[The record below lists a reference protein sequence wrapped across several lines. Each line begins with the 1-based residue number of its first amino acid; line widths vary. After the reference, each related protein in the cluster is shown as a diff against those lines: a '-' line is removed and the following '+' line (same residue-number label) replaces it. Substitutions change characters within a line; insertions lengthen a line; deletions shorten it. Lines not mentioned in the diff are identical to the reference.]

1 MTSRFKSE
9 PFFFSN
15 RDLHILFQRKKKWY
29 LQIGIVSFFMAF
41 FIVAGLQPAYVSE
54 AKFKKAKSSK
64 DSLSDFKNVLSA
76 MPGASG
82 PSSPVSYLKSRRLL
96 QEVIRD
102 LGLQAKVYEQNFLAR
117 IGSNIASNA
126 LAECLDFLPIH
137 QEFVFQDL
145 QYHGDVRLHLYVQVL
160 NKEEFVVFDP
170 MLKIDK
176 QGSIGSLLTFGT
188 IQFILASV
196 PDHFVVDKK
205 YKLTIEPMYK
215 ALQRV
220 QKKFNVKDDKVD
232 QEVQVL
238 TFSSPSATG
247 CSLFLD
253 RVMQKYITYIKDEG
267 YKICREQG
275 ELVGQ
280 RKQQIAEEYRRFLD
294 EHVSYLEESLGTEG
308 FMGSRQHM
316 AFIEKPNELYHSK
329 LYEVDLELKRLRPAL
344 IVDNPDMQEN
354 KRIQRKAQA
363 KAQDPY
369 DLISSLDT
377 KMAEYLTM
385 QSMKKEGDRSQLM
398 GWDGKDVP
406 EDIDS
411 LSQGES
417 RLETALA
424 YLSGS
429 ISSIETLK
437 ERGAYQ
443 KNGSSDWMAQI
454 EKEEALCRESSP
466 DIKGRMQV
474 QLDHKKRSLK
484 QAVTSLLYRFQAK
497 KQFLLQEGGR
507 TEHSQKTRGG
517 IDREA
522 IQRLFIDYGREI
534 DAVRLNIQ
542 QLTYLK
548 NQIFDPALEISSLG
562 NLLPDPVSQ
571 KIIQEAT
578 RVGLD
583 LADAGNL
590 SAKEYDRIKENLFHQ
605 KQFLAQHIHQLL
617 EVQKIREKSI
627 EEQIYS
633 LRNET
638 VHLLTTE
645 KQILESRLAELRQK
659 MSGSLP
665 QKWKAENLHLLKK
678 ESYFDS
684 LAMLA
689 KVEESKLIEQYMQL
703 SDYKVVDPAFIP
715 NKPQTGKV
723 FVWPSVIF
731 ILSCCSF
738 YGVDFF
744 KRAIKGS
751 PVSSELL
758 RYYDLPLMGIMSPMA
773 GLSVEELSSQ
783 DLETMRKVAHFAF
796 LHKLVLDGIS
806 LSLLGSNTPDY
817 SHNLACILAQR
828 GARVLLIDSG
838 FASLSPIGGVGGM
851 FDYLKGEVKEPSIIK
866 RGPYD
871 FIYCGGYSKSFV
883 EMLAQNKLKE
893 FVNAR
898 KSEYDFVLLYTRAGV
913 LSVEAMIYQSFSDL
927 CVVGTGFDDSIE
939 DLKGFLDWKESKK
952 KECLAFVL
960 SE

>member
-15 RDLHILFQRKKKWY
+15 RDLQILFQRKKKWY
-29 LQIGIVSFFMAF
+29 LQIGIVSFVMAF

-64 DSLSDFKNVLSA
+64 DSLFDFKNVLSA

-102 LGLQAKVYEQNFLAR
+102 LGLQATVYEQSFLAR
-117 IGSNIASNA
+117 IGSNIARNV
-126 LAECLDFLPIH
+126 LAECLDFLPI
-137 QEFVFQDL
+137 QKEFVFQDL
-145 QYHGDVRLHLYVQVL
+145 HYDGDVRLDLYVQVL
-160 NKEEFVVFDP
+160 NKEEFVVCDP
-170 MLKIDK
+170 ILKIDK

-188 IQFILASV
+188 IQFLLSSV

-205 YKLTIEPMYK
+205 YKMSIEPMYK
-215 ALQRV
+215 ALERV

-238 TFSSPSATG
+238 TFSSPSPTG

-253 RVMQKYITYIKDEG
+253 RVMQKYIAYIKDEG

-275 ELVGQ
+275 DLVGQ
-280 RKQQIAEEYRRFLD
+280 RKQQIADEYRRFLD
-294 EHVSYLEESLGTEG
+294 EHVSYLEESLGAEG

-329 LYEVDLELKRLRPAL
+329 LYEVDLELKRLRPSL
-344 IVDNPDMQEN
+344 ILDNPDTQEH
-354 KRIQRKAQA
+354 KRLERKAQA
-363 KAQDPY
+363 RAQDPY

-377 KMAEYLTM
+377 KMAEYLSL

-398 GWDGKDVP
+398 DWDVP
-406 EDIDS
+406 EDVDS
-411 LSQGES
+411 LSQGEK
-417 RLETALA
+417 RLETVLA

-429 ISSIETLK
+429 LSSVESLK
-437 ERGAYQ
+437 DRGAHQ
-443 KNGSSDWMAQI
+443 KNGSSDWMAEI
-454 EKEEALCRESSP
+454 EKEEVICQESSP
-466 DIKGRMQV
+466 DIKGRMQI
-474 QLDHKKRSLK
+474 QLDRKKRSLK
-484 QAVTSLLYRFQAK
+484 QAVTSLLYRFHAK
-497 KQFLLQEGGR
+497 KQVLLQEEGGI
-507 TEHSQKTRGG
+507 EYSQKTRGG

-548 NQIFDPALEISSLG
+548 DQIFDPALEISSLG
-562 NLLPDPVSQ
+562 NLLPDSVSQ

-583 LADAGNL
+583 LADEGNL
-590 SAKEYDRIKENLFHQ
+590 SAKEYDRIKGNLFHQ
-605 KQFLAQHIHQLL
+605 KQFLAQHIQQLL

-627 EEQIYS
+627 QEQIYS

-638 VHLLTTE
+638 VHLLTIE

-703 SDYKVVDPAFIP
+703 SDYKVVDPAFLP

-738 YGVDFF
+738 YGIDFF
-744 KRAIKGS
+744 KRAMKGS

-758 RYYDLPLMGIMSPMA
+758 RYYDLPLMGTMSPMA
-773 GLSVEELSSQ
+773 SLSVQELSSQ
-783 DLETMRKVAHFAF
+783 DLESMRKVAHFAF
-796 LHKLVLDGIS
+796 LHKPVVDGIA
-806 LSLLGSNTPDY
+806 LSLLGCNTPDY

-828 GARVLLIDSG
+828 GARVLLIDSA

-851 FDYLKGEVKEPSIIK
+851 FDYLRGEVNEPSIIE
-866 RGPYD
+866 RGPYN

-898 KSEYDFVLLYTRAGV
+898 KSDYDFVLMYTRAGV
-913 LSVEAMIYQSFSDL
+913 LSVEAMIYQSLSDL
-927 CVVGTGFDDSIE
+927 CIVGTGFDDSIE

-952 KECLAFVL
+952 KECVAFVL